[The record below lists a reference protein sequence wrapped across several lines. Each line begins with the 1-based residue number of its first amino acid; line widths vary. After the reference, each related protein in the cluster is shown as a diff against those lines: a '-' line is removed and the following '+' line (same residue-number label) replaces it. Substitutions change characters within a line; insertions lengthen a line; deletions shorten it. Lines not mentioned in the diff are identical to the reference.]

1 MNTIVILLSWERL
14 RMIKK
19 IKKSR
24 IKILLFLFIFSVFF
38 LIYTLFY
45 DINNISGGKFLN
57 EVSSSNGDYALKAY
71 LIDGGPLSSDSMR
84 VELVY
89 NKNKSKVKNIY
100 FNYPE
105 NSVTM
110 KWLDNFNVEINGK
123 QLNIN
128 KETYDWRKK

>member
-1 MNTIVILLSWERL
+1 MNPIVILLSWERL

-57 EVSSSNGDYALKAY
+57 EVSSPNSDYALKAY
-71 LIDGGPLSSDSMR
+71 LIDGGPLSSDSIR